1 MYVHVYHTTK
11 FKSANSVKYVV
22 WGKAAKFDDHQY
34 FQLYT
39 VYTIFVP
46 LLFTTQIVV
55 PIIIYS

>member
-1 MYVHVYHTTK
+1 MVEVHVYHTTK
-11 FKSANSVKYVV
+11 LKSANSVKNVV
-22 WGKAAKFDDHQY
+22 WGKAAKFDDRQY

-55 PIIIYS
+55 L